1 MLFRFYIAKVRNYY
15 WKNKFFFCFL
25 LENKRLIAGNP
36 INYRTFALY
45 QIEKYPTTMKIVL
58 AFDSFKGCITA
69 SEACHTA
76 ALAIH
81 DVLPEAEVVEC
92 PLSDGGEGLV
102 DCIEEM
108 MPVTRIHIKAHDP
121 LMNIID
127 ASYVISEDGQT
138 AYMEMAT
145 TSGLPLVPL
154 DKRNP
159 MITTT
164 YGVGDMILD
173 AMSHGCRNIVMG
185 IGGSA
190 TCDGGKGMIR
200 CLKDNGI
207 SLPNDSLPH
216 ITVACDVT
224 NPLFGRQGAA
234 YIFAPQKGA
243 TEEQVRLLDN
253 ELRAFAKA
261 TEDAGLATPSLAEYP
276 GAGAAGGLGYGLMA
290 YLKAELKSGIDIILD
305 IRHFDDIIKD
315 SKLIITG
322 EGKSDEQ
329 TLMGK
334 VPHGV
339 LKRAKRK
346 EIPVWLLSG
355 NIEDTNKKLADAF
368 SLIQKI
374 NANDTRPLEVL
385 MQPSVAKEN
394 LEKTIKELLINVSS
408 TNF

>member
-1 MLFRFYIAKVRNYY
+1 
-15 WKNKFFFCFL
+15 
-25 LENKRLIAGNP
+25 
-36 INYRTFALY
+36 
-45 QIEKYPTTMKIVL
+45 
-58 AFDSFKGCITA
+58 
-69 SEACHTA
+69 
-76 ALAIH
+76 
-81 DVLPEAEVVEC
+81 
-92 PLSDGGEGLV
+92 
-102 DCIEEM
+102 
-108 MPVTRIHIKAHDP
+108 
-121 LMNIID
+121 
-127 ASYVISEDGQT
+127 
-138 AYMEMAT
+138 
-145 TSGLPLVPL
+145 
-154 DKRNP
+154 
-159 MITTT
+159 
-164 YGVGDMILD
+164 
-173 AMSHGCRNIVMG
+173 
-185 IGGSA
+185 
-190 TCDGGKGMIR
+190 MIR

-224 NPLFGRQGAA
+224 NPLFGKQGAA

-261 TEDAGLATPSLAEYP
+261 TEDAGLATPSLAEFP

-290 YLKAELKSGIDIILD
+290 YLKAELNSGIDIILD

-394 LEKTIKELLINVSS
+394 LEKTIRELLINVNSM
-408 TNF
+408 NF